1 MSEKSNKD
9 FNNAVNCHI
18 CGGELGKDRVRDHC
32 HFTEKQL
39 PPKQGFYSKLNDEDI
54 SDEDYQHA
62 IKVWNTF
69 GCKTIRDYHDLYLKS
84 DVLLL
89 ADVFENFRK
98 TCLKH
103 YKLDPA
109 HYFTSPGLAWD
120 ACMKTTGQRLE
131 LLSDYDMLMMIERG
145 IRGGITHISKRT
157 EVYFNK
163 PVYVGQ
169 SILDLSKTLM
179 YDFHYEYIKSKY
191 GKKAELLFTDTDSL
205 MYHIKTKDF
214 YEDICYDIKN
224 KFDTSDYPSDHPSG
238 ILTGVNK
245 KVIGMFKDE
254 ASGKQITHFVGLRP
268 KLYSYK
274 VEGEVELKKCKGIKK
289 NVVKKTLSFD
299 DYVRCLFSG
308 EKEMRNMKIIRSEK
322 HDLYSKEVNKVALSN
337 QDDKRHVL
345 NDQIHTLAIREKY

>member
-1 MSEKSNKD
+1 MANTGKKGYIFEVDLEYPPDLWDLHNGYPLAPELMKVNGVEKL
-9 FNNAVNCHI
+9 I
-18 CGGELGKDRVRDHC
+18 C
-32 HFTEKQL
+32 HFK
-39 PPKQGFYSKLNDEDI
+39 P
-54 SDEDYQHA
+54 
-62 IKVWNTF
+62 
-69 GCKTIRDYHDLYLKS
+69 
-84 DVLLL
+84 
-89 ADVFENFRK
+89 RK
-98 TCLKH
+98 NYVIH
-103 YKLDPA
+103 YRALRQ
-109 HYFTSPGLAWD
+109 
-120 ACMKTTGQRLE
+120 CLE
-131 LLSDYDMLMMIERG
+131 LENIRKRQNIVLVDDRKKALKLSSRPNFDRCIIFDRNLIAIHM
-145 IRGGITHISKRT
+145 KRT

-205 MYHIKTKDF
+205 MYQIKTKDF

-224 KFDTSDYPSDHPSG
+224 KFDTSDYPSNHPSG
-238 ILTGVNK
+238 ITTGVNK

-274 VEGEVELKKCKGIKK
+274 VEDELELKKCKGIKK
-289 NVVKKTLSFD
+289 NVVKKTLIFD

-308 EKEMRNMKIIRSEK
+308 EKEMRKMKIIRSEN

-345 NDQIHTLAIREKY
+345 NDHIHTLAIR